1 MSKEATKERSSPG
14 QIDRTSAKEGSSFL
28 PRAARMSS
36 RSASITTSLCT
47 MMSQSSR
54 QSGILFVPP
63 RPLVLH
69 RAVFLVP
76 LTAFSMKAI
85 AVLSEKV
92 ILLSFPF
99 GMPQIDAPWSQ
110 TVAVQRDQMA
120 NG

>member
-1 MSKEATKERSSPG
+1 
-14 QIDRTSAKEGSSFL
+14 
-28 PRAARMSS
+28 
-36 RSASITTSLCT
+36 

>member
-1 MSKEATKERSSPG
+1 
-14 QIDRTSAKEGSSFL
+14 
-28 PRAARMSS
+28 
-36 RSASITTSLCT
+36 
-47 MMSQSSR
+47 
-54 QSGILFVPP
+54 
-63 RPLVLH
+63 
-69 RAVFLVP
+69 